1 MNTSPEKGKSAKSS
15 FSKFMKKVLIW
26 FFLLLLCFSLGYYF
40 YRNFTVS
47 EGTRIGLL
55 YKISKK
61 GILFKTYE
69 GQVQLAGATVMS
81 KESAWEFSVV
91 DKNTYQALQQL
102 EGKTVRL
109 YYKEKVDAFPWQGE
123 TDYLVYKA
131 ERLSNE

>member
-1 MNTSPEKGKSAKSS
+1 MNTNAPKGKTGDSGFKR
-15 FSKFMKKVLIW
+15 FMRKVTLVIVVLI
-26 FFLLLLCFSLGYYF
+26 LLTSTGYYF

-91 DKNTYQALQQL
+91 DKYTYQTLQQL

-123 TDYLVYKA
+123 TNYLVYKA
-131 ERLSNE
+131 EQLKN

>member
-1 MNTSPEKGKSAKSS
+1 MNSPVSKGKAVKSN
-15 FSKFMKKVLIW
+15 FSKFMRKVLFVIVVL
-26 FFLLLLCFSLGYYF
+26 FLLTSAGYYF

-109 YYKEKVDAFPWQGE
+109 YYREKVDAFPWQGE
-123 TDYLVYKA
+123 TNYLVYKA
-131 ERLSNE
+131 ENLNN

>member
-1 MNTSPEKGKSAKSS
+1 MNTNAPKGKTGDSGFKR
-15 FSKFMKKVLIW
+15 FMRKVTLVIVVLI
-26 FFLLLLCFSLGYYF
+26 LLTSTGYYF

-91 DKNTYQALQQL
+91 DKYTYQTLQQL

-123 TDYLVYKA
+123 TNYLVYKA
-131 ERLSNE
+131 EQLNN